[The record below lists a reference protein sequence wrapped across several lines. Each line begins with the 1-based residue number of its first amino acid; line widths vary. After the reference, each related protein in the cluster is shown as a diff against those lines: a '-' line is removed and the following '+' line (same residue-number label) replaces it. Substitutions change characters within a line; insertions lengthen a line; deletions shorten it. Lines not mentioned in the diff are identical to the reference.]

1 MHEVVLKVQKRS
13 IPSKGRARAHES
25 VLEDLG
31 IEAGSRVEII
41 NNETEKSID
50 AGLFGDS
57 IVEIG
62 YIRLSEEDIAAIDIK
77 EDATVIVRKKP
88 HITEKLKK
96 SATETGESI
105 SKGVDELGESVK
117 GAGKG
122 VKEGAT
128 KAYEKVAEGV
138 APIGEKIGGLTKGDK
153 EKKKS

>member
-62 YIRLSEEDIAAIDIK
+62 TYA
-77 EDATVIVRKKP
+77 
-88 HITEKLKK
+88 
-96 SATETGESI
+96 
-105 SKGVDELGESVK
+105 
-117 GAGKG
+117 
-122 VKEGAT
+122 
-128 KAYEKVAEGV
+128 
-138 APIGEKIGGLTKGDK
+138 
-153 EKKKS
+153 